1 MTQTR
6 PGVLFVDDDANVLAS
21 VALTL
26 RHRPV
31 RVLTADSAAHGFE
44 CLENEAVSVV
54 VSDEHMPG
62 MGGTAFLAEVRRRY
76 PATVRMVLS
85 GSSDP
90 QAIAQAVNQAS
101 LFRYLLKPCT
111 PADLVLAVDQGI
123 EAHATR
129 RFQRA
134 EAHGRLDLQEIL
146 GVLGFHMQPIFSTV
160 GELFAHEALLRLPS
174 AYAFGAP
181 ELLAAAEREDRL
193 WDVERAIRAAV
204 AERIQGRPRGT
215 SVFVNIHPR
224 TLLDPQIY
232 TRRDPLAPFAP
243 AVVLEITERGSLAE
257 IDDLPG
263 RVAALR
269 GVGYRVAIDDMGSGY
284 SGLTTFTT
292 ILPDFVKFD
301 RELTGGMQAFPA
313 KLKLIHSIAAVCRS
327 LGIATVAEGIE
338 TREALDAAADAG
350 CGYLQGYFL
359 ARPARDYFEG
369 AIAL

>member
-1 MTQTR
+1 MTQTK
-6 PGVLFVDDDANVLAS
+6 PSVLFVDDDANVLAG

-26 RHRPV
+26 RNRPV
-31 RVLTADSAAHGFE
+31 RVLTAESAALGFE
-44 CLENEAVSVV
+44 CLANEPVSVV

-123 EAHATR
+123 EAHATH
-129 RFQRA
+129 RFQRTEPHA
-134 EAHGRLDLQEIL
+134 GLDLQE
-146 GVLGFHMQPIFSTV
+146 VLGLISFHMQPIFSTV
-160 GELFAHEALLRLPS
+160 GGLFAHEALLRLPA
-174 AYAFGAP
+174 AYGLGAP
-181 ELLAAAEREDRL
+181 EILATAEREDRL

-204 AERIQGRPRGT
+204 AERLPGRPGGT

-232 TRRDPLAPFAP
+232 TRRDPLAPFAS

-263 RVAALR
+263 RIVALR
-269 GVGYRVAIDDMGSGY
+269 GQGYRLAIDDMGSGY
-284 SGLTTFTT
+284 SGLTTFTA

-338 TREALDAAADAG
+338 TRQALDAAVDAG

-359 ARPARDYFEG
+359 ARPAPDYFTG
-369 AIAL
+369 PLAL